1 MGKMLPVT
9 EIHGK
14 MLNEI
19 HGIDFTKLDDFLTK
33 LSYEFSNNFILFIID
48 RFLLYPKKFKSLTE
62 LNHLWEQYKLK

>member
-33 LSYEFSNNFILFIID
+33 LSYEFH
-48 RFLLYPKKFKSLTE
+48 LTFSHE
-62 LNHLWEQYKLK
+62 FQLQVTFSP

>member
-33 LSYEFSNNFILFIID
+33 LSYEFS
-48 RFLLYPKKFKSLTE
+48 KFQLTFSHE
-62 LNHLWEQYKLK
+62 FQ